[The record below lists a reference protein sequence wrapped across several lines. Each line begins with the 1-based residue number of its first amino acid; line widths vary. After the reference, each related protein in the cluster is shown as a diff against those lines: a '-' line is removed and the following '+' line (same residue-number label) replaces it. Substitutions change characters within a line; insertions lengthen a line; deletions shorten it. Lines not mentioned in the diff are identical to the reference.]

1 MRRPP
6 PEAAEMRG
14 FALVLG
20 AFEGEKGQGGAPTRR
35 FFLFFQPEEARLV
48 LKLRAG
54 GWELGAWRLA
64 TATEAKGEKQL
75 AAGG

>member
-1 MRRPP
+1 MKARKAREGGPHGVFF
-6 PEAAEMRG
+6 G
-14 FALVLG
+14 F
-20 AFEGEKGQGGAPTRR
+20 FE
-35 FFLFFQPEEARLV
+35 PEEARLV